1 MINSLRCGYSNAAEL
16 KRVIELL
23 IMERVQFLTE
33 LHSFYLKNLA
43 VSKKAVIL
51 HREKCT
57 MYKDMHLAKCKLN
70 KYVVRNDIEY
80 AANQIIPLW
89 AFGLMY

>member
-33 LHSFYLKNLA
+33 LHSFC
-43 VSKKAVIL
+43 
-51 HREKCT
+51 RENEEKS
-57 MYKDMHLAKCKLN
+57 
-70 KYVVRNDIEY
+70 YVNRDTNS
-80 AANQIIPLW
+80 QIT
-89 AFGLMY
+89 

>member
-33 LHSFYLKNLA
+33 LHSFC
-43 VSKKAVIL
+43 
-51 HREKCT
+51 RENEEKS
-57 MYKDMHLAKCKLN
+57 
-70 KYVVRNDIEY
+70 YVNRDNIEY
-80 AANQIIPLW
+80 AANQIIPHLD
-89 AFGLMY
+89 

>member
-1 MINSLRCGYSNAAEL
+1 M
-16 KRVIELL
+16 
-23 IMERVQFLTE
+23 
-33 LHSFYLKNLA
+33 
-43 VSKKAVIL
+43 

-57 MYKDMHLAKCKLN
+57 KYKNVHLVKCKLN
-70 KYVVRNDIEY
+70 KYVVRDDIEY